1 MTGPGRRWRRGLV
14 VGGAVWCCLAGG
26 VPGGDPGPA
35 GADGAG
41 RTGVATPVCPPDSV
55 PVARVCLDRFEA
67 SLWRTTDAGL
77 IVKIRQGTV
86 TEDDLLAAGAVP
98 KGLAAGDL
106 EPGCQKSGAGCLDV
120 YAVSIRDVFPA
131 QFVTWF
137 QAAAAARNA
146 WKRLPTNQE
155 WQVAALGTPD
165 AAPCNVDFGAVGP
178 TGANDDLPCRSDL
191 GAVDMVGNVWEYV
204 AEWGAASPFT
214 CSTPALF
221 GGDFNCLHPDTYT
234 ATPGAVIRGGSAVNA
249 GQAGAHAV
257 GTIPLDT
264 GAALVGFR
272 AIR

>member
-1 MTGPGRRWRRGLV
+1 MAGPGRRGGWGLV
-14 VGGAVWCCLAGG
+14 IGGTAWCCLMGG
-26 VPGGDPGPA
+26 VPGGGPGLA

-41 RTGVATPVCPPDSV
+41 RTGVVAPVCPPDSV
-55 PVARVCLDRFEA
+55 PVARICLDRFEA

-77 IVKIRQGTV
+77 IAKIRQGTA
-86 TEDDLLAAGAVP
+86 TREDLEAAGAVP
-98 KGLAAGDL
+98 KGQAAGDL

-120 YAVSIRDVFPA
+120 YAVSVRDVFPA
-131 QFVTWF
+131 RFVTWF

-165 AAPCNVDFGAVGP
+165 AAPCNVDIGEVLP
-178 TGANDDLPCRSDL
+178 TGTDDDLACRSDL

-204 AEWGAASPFT
+204 AEWSAAALS

-221 GGDFNCLHPDTYT
+221 GGDFNCLFPDAYT
-234 ATPGAVIRGGSAVNA
+234 ATPGAVIRGGSALNA

-257 GTIPLDT
+257 GTIPLDA

-272 AIR
+272 AVR